1 MSGSDQHDAGIGPL
15 ARKVLAN
22 QALMRRLLAR
32 AQQPD
37 FDFDEWSELRAAYAD
52 NYRRV
57 AANRDSRDW
66 DEDVR
71 LRHQFAQSYDLDI
84 EVRQIA
90 QIGSTVFVD
99 TIETIIGP
107 GGFSVNTLGVIEFDE
122 DGKITTTT
130 TYQLWSP
137 DQVPRHVAQKQ

>member
-1 MSGSDQHDAGIGPL
+1 MSGADQYDVDIKPL

-22 QALMRRLLAR
+22 QAVMRRLLAR
-32 AQQPD
+32 AKQPD
-37 FDFDEWSELRAAYAD
+37 FSFDEWSELRAAYAD
-52 NYRRV
+52 DYRRV

-84 EVRQIA
+84 EVRRIT
-90 QIGSTVFVD
+90 QIGNTVFID

-107 GGFSVNTLGVIEFDE
+107 GGFSINTLGVVEFDN
-122 DGKITTTT
+122 DGKIITTT
-130 TYQLWSP
+130 TYQQWSP
-137 DQVPRHVAQKQ
+137 DQVPRHLAQER